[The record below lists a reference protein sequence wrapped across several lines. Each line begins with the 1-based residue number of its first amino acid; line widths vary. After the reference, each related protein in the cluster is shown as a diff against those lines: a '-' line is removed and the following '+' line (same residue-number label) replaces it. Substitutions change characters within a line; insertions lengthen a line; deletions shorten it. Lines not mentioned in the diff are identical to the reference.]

1 MTLLIVVFTGI
12 KLPGFRNLDL
22 QKDLEEHENH
32 K

>member
-1 MTLLIVVFTGI
+1 VVFTGI
-12 KLPGFRNLDL
+12 QLPSFRKLDL